1 MSNPGIMSNSG
12 ILNEARV
19 WRVRAHNTAADSEN
33 QIHDDRVA
41 AAYGFRGGLVPG
53 VTVYGYMTPAV
64 VHALGRAWLERGAVA
79 VRFLAPFYED
89 DIVVTRYVSGNTL
102 AVTAEREDGSVC
114 ASATAWNADPGPFPA
129 YPDHP
134 LGPHDE
140 RPVASP
146 ESLAAGTALGS
157 ITETLDVED
166 VEGGPERL
174 LRMAN
179 EILVR
184 NFRLNPW
191 IHTGSEVRHFNAAGP
206 GEVVTVRGVIQECF
220 ERKGRQFAVA
230 GLAMS
235 GRTGSPLA
243 AVRHTFI
250 YGLKPA
256 FTG

>member
-1 MSNPGIMSNSG
+1 MSIPE
-12 ILNEARV
+12 ILTEARV

-53 VTVYGYMTPAV
+53 VTVYGYMTPAAV
-64 VHALGRAWLERGAVA
+64 YALGRTWLERGTIT
-79 VRFLAPFYED
+79 VRFLAPFYEND
-89 DIVVTRYVSGNTL
+89 VVVTRYVSGDTV

-114 ASATAWNADPGPFPA
+114 ASATASVSMDTDPFPEF
-129 YPDHP
+129 PDHP
-134 LGPHDE
+134 LPPHEE
-140 RPVASP
+140 RAVASP

-157 ITETLDVED
+157 LTETLDVED
-166 VEGGPERL
+166 AEAAPERL

-191 IHTGSEVRHFNAAGP
+191 IHTGSEVHHFNAADP
-206 GEVVTVRGVIQECF
+206 GELVTVRGAIQECF

-230 GLAMS
+230 GLAMA
-235 GRTGSPLA
+235 GREGRPLA
-243 AVRHTFI
+243 SVRHTFI
-250 YGLKPA
+250 YGLKPVS
-256 FTG
+256 TH

>member
-1 MSNPGIMSNSG
+1 MANPE
-12 ILNEARV
+12 ILNDAPV

-64 VHALGRAWLERGAVA
+64 VHGLGRVWLERGAIS
-79 VRFLAPFYED
+79 VRFLAPFYEG
-89 DIVVTRYVSGNTL
+89 DIVVTRYLSGEPLMVS
-102 AVTAEREDGSVC
+102 AEREDGSVC
-114 ASATAWNADPGPFPA
+114 ATATALNADPDPFPE

-134 LGPHDE
+134 LPSHDL

-146 ESLAAGTALGS
+146 ENLAAGTPLGS

-166 VEGGPERL
+166 AAAGPERL

-191 IHTGSEVRHFNAAGP
+191 IHTRSDVRHFNVAEP
-206 GEVVTVRGVIQECF
+206 GEVVAVRGVIQESF
-220 ERKGRQFAVA
+220 ERKSRKFAVA
-230 GLAMS
+230 ALAMS
-235 GRTGSPLA
+235 GRTGRPLA

-250 YGLKPA
+250 YGLTP
-256 FTG
+256 G